1 MNWYKKN
8 RQEWK
13 QIIETVARECNRT
26 ELMIEKDTVQSMF
39 LYELSKAEIPFVFK
53 GGTSLSKAYEVIDR
67 FSEDIDL
74 SMNRKPTESEK
85 KSSKIAILKTGEM
98 LGMNINNPEKIKSR
112 YDYNM
117 YVFKY
122 DSLFTDIPME
132 IIIETSYYQT
142 SYPVNKQQIKS
153 FVGEFCEQNAINL
166 PVQFDAK
173 NIYMNVQSIERTFI
187 DKVFA
192 VCDYRIQNM
201 QARDSRHLY
210 DICKLL
216 SQVELNETLDKLID
230 DVREDRMLS
239 KNHPSAQLIYNIPQM
254 LKEIIDSR
262 FFEKD
267 YRNITQKLLYEDV
280 DYDYAIENGIAVIA
294 NSEVF
299 IYKK

>member
-1 MNWYKKN
+1 MNWYKEN

-39 LYELSKAEIPFVFK
+39 LYELSKEEIPFVFK

-85 KSSKIAILKTGEM
+85 KSSKIAILKTGKM
-98 LGMNINNPEKIKSR
+98 LGMNINNPGKIKSR

-117 YVFKY
+117 YVFEY

-166 PVQFDAK
+166 PIQFDAK

-192 VCDYRIQNM
+192 VCDY
-201 QARDSRHLY
+201 
-210 DICKLL
+210 
-216 SQVELNETLDKLID
+216 
-230 DVREDRMLS
+230 
-239 KNHPSAQLIYNIPQM
+239 
-254 LKEIIDSR
+254 
-262 FFEKD
+262 
-267 YRNITQKLLYEDV
+267 
-280 DYDYAIENGIAVIA
+280 
-294 NSEVF
+294 
-299 IYKK
+299 

>member
-1 MNWYKKN
+1 
-8 RQEWK
+8 
-13 QIIETVARECNRT
+13 
-26 ELMIEKDTVQSMF
+26 
-39 LYELSKAEIPFVFK
+39 
-53 GGTSLSKAYEVIDR
+53 
-67 FSEDIDL
+67 
-74 SMNRKPTESEK
+74 MNRKPTESEK

-117 YVFKY
+117 CVFEY